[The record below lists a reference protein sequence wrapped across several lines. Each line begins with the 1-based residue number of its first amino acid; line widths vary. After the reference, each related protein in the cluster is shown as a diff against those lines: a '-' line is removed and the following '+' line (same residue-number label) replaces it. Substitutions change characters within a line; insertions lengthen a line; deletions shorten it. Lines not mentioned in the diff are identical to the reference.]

1 MTDSPFRFR
10 QGTVPILVSIPH
22 LGKEIPDD
30 VLGELNPY
38 ASEVPDT
45 DWHLDRIYAFSEE
58 IGASLL
64 TARYSRYVVDLN
76 RPASGESLYPGQ
88 TTTGLFPTETFRGQP
103 LYRNGVGPDKET
115 ATRRL
120 NAYWKPYHAK
130 LERELANLKAEFG
143 SVLLWEGHSIASE
156 LPRLF
161 DGKLPDLNLGTN
173 SGKSCD
179 QDVLQ
184 AVIATLS
191 DQPYSWVANGRFKG
205 GYITRNYGNPSKGI
219 HAIQLE
225 MCQSTYMNELPPFNY
240 QEKLAGGV
248 KPVVERMVRTAMTAI
263 QKIEGSDSRGTADK
277 TKGQT

>member
-1 MTDSPFRFR
+1 MTDSPFYFR
-10 QGTVPILVSIPH
+10 QGTAPILISIPH
-22 LGKEIPDD
+22 LGTEIPEE
-30 VLGELNPY
+30 VREELHPH
-38 ASEVPDT
+38 AADVPDT
-45 DWHLDRIYAFSEE
+45 DWHLDHIYAFAEE

-88 TTTGLFPTETFRGQP
+88 ITTGLFPTETFRGEP
-103 LYRNGVGPDKET
+103 LYRNGVGPARE
-115 ATRRL
+115 AAAVRL
-120 NAYWKPYHAK
+120 DTYWRPYHARMASE
-130 LERELANLKAEFG
+130 LEKLKAEFG

-161 DGKLPDLNLGTN
+161 DGKLPDLNLGTD

-191 DQPYSWVANGRFKG
+191 DQPYTWVANGRFKG
-205 GYITRNYGNPSKGI
+205 GYITRHYGNPAGGI

-225 MCQSTYMNELPPFNY
+225 MCQSTYMNELPPFEY
-240 QEKLAGGV
+240 RTKPADDV
-248 KPVVERMVRTAMTAI
+248 KPVVEGMVRAALAAVRR
-263 QKIEGSDSRGTADK
+263 K
-277 TKGQT
+277 